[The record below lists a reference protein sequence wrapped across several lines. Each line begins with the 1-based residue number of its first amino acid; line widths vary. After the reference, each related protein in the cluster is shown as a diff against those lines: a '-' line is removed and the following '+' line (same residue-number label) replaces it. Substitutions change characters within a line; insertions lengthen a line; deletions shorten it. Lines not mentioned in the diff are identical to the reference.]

1 MEAMGIQA
9 VMDIRVPFSTQ
20 RQPWT
25 GRLQLNGWDS
35 ALNRAYARALIAELE
50 ANADEFADV
59 ELQAVRL
66 GGGHASHL
74 GGEALWDVVRTVR
87 ARYNVAPDAPVTM
100 RCALGDISGASM
112 PYFKRAGVTRFDL
125 EWDVVRTVRARY
137 NVAPDAPVTMRCAL
151 GDISGASMPYFKRA
165 GVTRFDLEVLSLSAT
180 SYAAVNP
187 EGSLEFYPLICNS
200 FLHAPANDSLG
211 VVLLAGS
218 PAVSDIEAR
227 RSFLEAPHYHTA
239 HVVVERYEGPG
250 ADEARCTSQ
259 IEDGWAVL
267 EAAGLHEYA
276 PLRFARP
283 GCEDTY
289 MRAMAQGGQ
298 VIGVGLGARTRF
310 GAVLEAAGLHEYAPL
325 RFARPGCE
333 DTYMRA
339 MAQGG
344 QVIGVGL
351 GARTRFG
358 GAETVTTSD
367 LDTYLARS
375 HDFTQITVEARA
387 VE

>member
-25 GRLQLNGWDS
+25 GRLQLNGWDG

-74 GGEALWDVVRTVR
+74 GGEAL
-87 ARYNVAPDAPVTM
+87 
-100 RCALGDISGASM
+100 
-112 PYFKRAGVTRFDL
+112 
-125 EWDVVRTVRARY
+125 WDVVRTVRARY

-218 PAVSDIEAR
+218 PAVSDIEVR

-239 HVVVERYEGPG
+239 HVVVECYEGPG
-250 ADEARCTSQ
+250 ADEARCTSR
-259 IEDGWAVL
+259 IEDG
-267 EAAGLHEYA
+267 
-276 PLRFARP
+276 R
-283 GCEDTY
+283 
-289 MRAMAQGGQ
+289 
-298 VIGVGLGARTRF
+298 
-310 GAVLEAAGLHEYAPL
+310 AVLEAAGLHEYAPL